1 MLSYI
6 SVVFFLLTILW
17 GVCNAIDQLL
27 SSRDSAV
34 LRSAKDSN
42 SSFKLIAPTT
52 LIQAGRCYA
61 PVRVYIAQLSRDSGE
76 QYFSA
81 NIRAVLCLPECLF
94 TGEEYFSANIRAS
107 LCLPEC
113 LFTGEE
119 YFSANIRASLCLPEV
134 CLFSGGMYPV
144 IQAVELLQALRL
156 VEPNC
161 TR

>member
-107 LCLPEC
+107 LCLPE
-113 LFTGEE
+113 
-119 YFSANIRASLCLPEV
+119 V